1 MWTDLQQELTP
12 KEKDVTVD
20 AFNLDMRH
28 QVHRDLDQDWQ
39 QHQASRG
46 LCVRICEWIV
56 QLYEALF

>member
-46 LCVRICEWIV
+46 LCVRIFEWFA
-56 QLYEALF
+56 QLYVELF